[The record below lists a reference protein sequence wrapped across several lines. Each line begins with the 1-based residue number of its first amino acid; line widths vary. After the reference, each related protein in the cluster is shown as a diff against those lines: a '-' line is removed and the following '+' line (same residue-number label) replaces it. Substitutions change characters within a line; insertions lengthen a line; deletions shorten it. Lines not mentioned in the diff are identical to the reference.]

1 MADSNMTK
9 RALAAALK
17 ELMGEMP
24 FAKITVADICE
35 KCDMNRKSFYY
46 HFRDKYDLVN
56 WIYDTEFIAIAR
68 KRDYPT
74 TWDFLDDLCGYFYD
88 NRSFY
93 RNALSVRGQDSF
105 AEHFREMMLPAMAL
119 RLKEILPEGADRE
132 FQISFFTDAVVD
144 TIQRW
149 MMEKNSMQPSEF
161 LRLLRSCIQCV
172 AAKVCQEME
181 EERAAEETARP

>member
-1 MADSNMTK
+1 MARGSVTRK
-9 RALAAALK
+9 ALAQSIK
-17 ELMGEMP
+17 KLMRSTPYEKISVEM
-24 FAKITVADICE
+24 ITDGCSL
-35 KCDMNRKSFYY
+35 NRKSFYY

>member
-9 RALAAALK
+9 RALSAALK

-74 TWDFLDDLCGYFYD
+74 TWAFLEDLCGYFYE

-93 RNALSVRGQDSF
+93 RKALSVRGQDAFSD
-105 AEHFREMMLPAMAL
+105 HFREMMLPAVAL
-119 RLKEILPEGADRE
+119 RMKEILPEGEGRE
-132 FQISFFTDAVVD
+132 FQISFFTDAIVD

-149 MMEKNSMQPSEF
+149 MLEKDCMEPSEF
-161 LRLLRSCIQCV
+161 LRLLRSCIEHV
-172 AAKVCQEME
+172 AVKVYRDME
-181 EERAAEETARP
+181 EETIPGHAE